1 MRLPL
6 TCDIHGLRI
15 QSGLKTLWVGS
26 YQYLQSTIGKYAA
39 VIPWPVRYERAKTYT
54 ELEAVITAQF
64 STGPGQEM
72 VFAGEYELF
81 DNDTV
86 LSQDDFKNA
95 PLLPGMSI
103 TMAIVVGQYG
113 ELARC
118 PRPGCKSLSFVAS
131 PK

>member
-1 MRLPL
+1 MLL
-6 TCDIHGLRI
+6 LFHGLYDT
-15 QSGLKTLWVGS
+15 SELKLT
-26 YQYLQSTIGKYAA
+26 QK
-39 VIPWPVRYERAKTYT
+39 
-54 ELEAVITAQF
+54 LEAVITAQF
-64 STGPGQEM
+64 STGPGQEK

-131 PK
+131 PKGGKIWLV